1 LFHFLPFF
9 SDQDIFDSSQNY
21 QNYAKKGDPWEND
34 LFSLKNHVRALH
46 SLHQLAV
53 AVENKQFGPSKHVKN
68 KEKESREKDLIYE
81 ISESEKLGY
90 YRSKKRLLNN
100 ENTDTEYTNFNT
112 NSTEDDTDG
121 AVTGEIIINRNTT
134 TLEKSKPYDA
144 VIFLRPDVRFIS
156 DIPVQL
162 LSLYPDTLFVPDFH
176 RSCRGKFILFFYFSI
191 FLLVFKLHGNNC
203 SKLYY
208 FYY

>member
-1 LFHFLPFF
+1 
-9 SDQDIFDSSQNY
+9 
-21 QNYAKKGDPWEND
+21 
-34 LFSLKNHVRALH
+34 
-46 SLHQLAV
+46 LHQLAV
-53 AVENKQFGPSKHVKN
+53 AVENKQFGPSTHVKS
-68 KEKESREKDLIYE
+68 KDKESREKDLIYD

-100 ENTDTEYTNFNT
+100 ENTDTDYGNFNT

-121 AVTGEIIINRNTT
+121 AVVTGEIIINRNTT

-176 RSCRGKFILFFYFSI
+176 RSCRG
-191 FLLVFKLHGNNC
+191 
-203 SKLYY
+203 
-208 FYY
+208 

>member
-1 LFHFLPFF
+1 
-9 SDQDIFDSSQNY
+9 
-21 QNYAKKGDPWEND
+21 
-34 LFSLKNHVRALH
+34 
-46 SLHQLAV
+46 LHQLAV
-53 AVENKQFGPSKHVKN
+53 AVENKQFGPSKHVKS
-68 KEKESREKDLIYE
+68 KDKESREKDLIYD

-100 ENTDTEYTNFNT
+100 ENTDTDYGNFNT

-121 AVTGEIIINRNTT
+121 AAVTGEIIINRNTT

-176 RSCRGKFILFFYFSI
+176 RSCRG
-191 FLLVFKLHGNNC
+191 
-203 SKLYY
+203 
-208 FYY
+208 